1 MVVVAAAVARE
12 RCAERCGSK
21 FPPFFRFRPANRGKA
36 ARSRTETRNQYGMQ
50 MVGRKRGYRL
60 GKQPGSRGGGGG
72 IRKEF
77 QLRARRFFNRREI
90 GMPLVA
96 RERGRV
102 VREIENE
109 EFSWSD
115 T

>member
-1 MVVVAAAVARE
+1 MVVVAAAAAAVARE

-60 GKQPGSRGGGGG
+60 GKQPGSRGGEAG
-72 IRKEF
+72 EF
-77 QLRARRFFNRREI
+77 GRNFNCEHADFSI
-90 GMPLVA
+90 GEKLVC
-96 RERGRV
+96 R
-102 VREIENE
+102 
-109 EFSWSD
+109 
-115 T
+115 